1 MSLCLITGRVGE
13 VRPTPD
19 GSDLDAVAECAASG
33 AEILGNDRVVAG
45 VAAAQ
50 IGDRASSAVPPV
62 QMANQLGM
70 CSLGSIAIR
79 DGGSAL
85 ASRRYLRW

>member
-1 MSLCLITGRVGE
+1 M
-13 VRPTPD
+13 PD
-19 GSDLDAVAECAASG
+19 GSDRDAVAECAASG

-50 IGDRASSAVPPV
+50 IGDRASSTVPQCRWPISWV
-62 QMANQLGM
+62 W